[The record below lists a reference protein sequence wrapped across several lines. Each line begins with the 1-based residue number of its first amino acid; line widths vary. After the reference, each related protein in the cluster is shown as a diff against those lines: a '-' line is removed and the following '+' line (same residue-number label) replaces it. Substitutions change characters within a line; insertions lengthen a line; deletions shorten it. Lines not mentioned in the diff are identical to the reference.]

1 MNIYPLF
8 SVRKDSGQNKV
19 CKILTME
26 SGVAFDIGANN
37 GGFVYD
43 FINRFEEVHAFEPV
57 QDQFDLL
64 SKINSPKLI
73 ANRVAI
79 SSKPGKLENVN
90 VFNTWSLL
98 PNTCLTV
105 DKAIDY
111 SQKESFSVDVITLDD
126 YCKSNS
132 VLPDYIKLDVDGY
145 EPFALEGAIDTLNK
159 TKCPIY
165 MEYSYLP
172 ERFFNYPKEKFVKFI
187 YDLGYQ
193 AHSIDGMYCAENPE
207 KMLECYP
214 HHTSY
219 DVMLVHVDY

>member
-8 SVRKDSGQNKV
+8 AERKDLGKNKV
-19 CKILTME
+19 CQILTMR
-26 SGVAFDIGANN
+26 SGVAFDVGANK
-37 GGFVYD
+37 GM
-43 FINRFEEVHAFEPV
+43 FIPDLLNRFEKVHAFEPV

-79 SSKPGKLENVN
+79 SNKPGKLENVN

-98 PNTCLTV
+98 PNTCSTV

-172 ERFFNYPKEKFVKFI
+172 ERFFNYPKEKFVKLI

-193 AHSIDGMYCAENPE
+193 AHSIDGMYCAETPE